1 MPAIPTRSVRPS
13 VSKVVASPEP
23 STRPVST
30 KVAPAPVDRFDAD
43 VPPTQ
48 NGPLPEPLPRSP
60 IETLYTDPF
69 HHDLLG
75 DRFVE
80 LLDGATETIDGAFY
94 EILDDRILG
103 GFARA
108 AERGVKV
115 HLVTDDNYFRVS
127 DTQESLDRDA
137 ATLSPVHEFLK
148 DVKAIKTSKP
158 DYAEKAQ
165 ALLDQLPAL
174 QKLVDD
180 SGMTEELKPDL
191 VPVGDYLRALVQGD
205 TVTGELLR
213 HEALSVASA
222 VSSRLGDVKVRQQFR
237 PAYDELLEAGCEIKD
252 DGSSYLTHDKY
263 MVVDGETTFVGSYN
277 LQGLKSDGGDHV
289 GMYSTADNAMVVHSA
304 ELAKSFLADFGQMF
318 DQGRFHGD
326 KQEINAPTVRVNGVK
341 VTPFFAPKDTL
352 EANVTADLGNLLV
365 RMRKANASG
374 HPLSPPPKVR
384 VAGFAMSY
392 NGTEALVDM
401 LSLLHREGADVQVVA
416 DALSAGSRSS
426 SVQALR
432 ERGVPVM
439 VTDSEVMMHDKFVM
453 VQAGRTNFVYSG
465 SANFTHPAYFENDE
479 AVLKVESKA
488 MTRAYEAIFDS
499 LRDDVKPDAGVSAEG
514 GEPAPEA
521 TGEGDPLTAWMD
533 IDPATITSLEAAQH
547 YAMMRWG
554 L

>member
-13 VSKVVASPEP
+13 ANQIVRSPDVASRPAPPP
-23 STRPVST
+23 STSS
-30 KVAPAPVDRFDAD
+30 AVDVFEAD
-43 VPPTQ
+43 VPATQ
-48 NGPLPEPLPRSP
+48 NGPLPAPLPKSP

-80 LLDGATETIDGAFY
+80 LLDGATKTIDGAFY

-108 AERGVKV
+108 AQRGVKV
-115 HLVTDDNYFRVS
+115 HLVTDDNYFQVA
-127 DTQESLDRDA
+127 DTQASLDLDA
-137 ATLSPVHEFLK
+137 DVLSQAHELLK
-148 DVKAIKTSKP
+148 DVKALKTSKP
-158 DYAEKAQ
+158 DWQDKAQ
-165 ALLDQLPAL
+165 VLLDQLAQV
-174 QKLVDD
+174 QKTVDG
-180 SGMTEELKPDL
+180 SGMTEDLKPDL
-191 VPVGDYLRALVQGD
+191 LPVQEYLEALANGDAA
-205 TVTGELLR
+205 TGELIR
-213 HEALSVASA
+213 PKMLSVASA

-237 PAYDELLEAGCEIKD
+237 PAYDELLNAGCEIKD

-318 DQGRFHGD
+318 DQGLFHGD

-365 RMRKANASG
+365 RMRAANASG

-384 VAGFAMSY
+384 IAGFAMSY

-416 DALSAGSRSS
+416 DALSAGSRAS

-488 MTRAYEAIFDS
+488 MTRAYDAIFES
-499 LRDDVKPDAGVSAEG
+499 LRDDVKPESDVLPDEG
-514 GEPAPEA
+514 PAAPEA
-521 TGEGDPLTAWMD
+521 TDGSDPLTAWMD
-533 IDPATITSLEAAQH
+533 IDPSTINSLEAAQR